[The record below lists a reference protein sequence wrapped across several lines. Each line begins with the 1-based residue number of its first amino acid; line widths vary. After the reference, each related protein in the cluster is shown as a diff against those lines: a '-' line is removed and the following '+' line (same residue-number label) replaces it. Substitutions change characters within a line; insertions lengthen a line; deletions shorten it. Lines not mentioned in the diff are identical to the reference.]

1 VLSALSLAEAHVE
14 FSGAYPGWLAAP
26 NSALLQT
33 LQSTYEYLFQKK
45 PSIRIVHAG
54 LECGIIGAKY
64 PGLDMVSIGPTICHP
79 HSPNEAVSISSV
91 QKFWRFL
98 TACLERL

>member
-1 VLSALSLAEAHVE
+1 ME
-14 FSGAYPGWLAAP
+14 FSGAYPGWEP
-26 NSALLQT
+26 DPIQNSLKFFNPPMKT
-33 LQSTYEYLFQKK
+33 FFKK
-45 PSIRIVHAG
+45 PDIRAIHAG

-79 HSPNEAVSISSV
+79 HSPDEAVSIRSV

-98 TACLERL
+98 SASLEKI

>member
-1 VLSALSLAEAHVE
+1 ME
-14 FSGAYPGWLAAP
+14 FSGAYPGWEP
-26 NSALLQT
+26 DPDSELLKI
-33 LQSTYEYLFQKK
+33 LQSTYEDLFQKK
-45 PSIRIVHAG
+45 PDIRAIHAG

-79 HSPNEAVSISSV
+79 HSPDEAVSIRSV

-98 TACLERL
+98 SASLEKI